1 MDIFINS
8 RKMEI
13 DVKNN
18 KLITILERLEKEFLE
33 EGEIIIELLLDGKR
47 VDPTALP
54 FNKKVKTLELK
65 TKTHRDILIE
75 SLYMFESF
83 SNRFF
88 ETYME
93 LKGNPSDT
101 MKLYELGNFVE
112 WCLGVVLSLKETT
125 KLDMIYLD
133 FDEYVAD
140 FRKNTADLISA
151 FKNEKYNEAI
161 EILDKELVGLVEDLR
176 LNSKDYLEQVLEEEK
191 RKKMLN

>member
-18 KLITILERLEKEFLE
+18 KLITILERVEKEFLE

>member
-1 MDIFINS
+1 
-8 RKMEI
+8 MEI

-18 KLITILERLEKEFLE
+18 KLITILERVEKEFLE